1 MVTTLNLYDAKTSS
15 KLVERAAAGEEI
27 VIAKAGKPMAKLVPL
42 GRKPL
47 RSGLLKGK
55 VWMADDFD
63 DTPEE
68 IIGAFEDS
76 EVFPPRMKPVEWP
89 RLPARHPRRDLV
101 DGGQRQATGCLLSRS
116 ATTRIR
122 LCQPCERLGGR
133 DQDLFGQAP
142 TGGAVRGDGRGFRLC
157 VPAPDVGAC

>member
-1 MVTTLNLYDAKTSS
+1 MATTLNLYEAKTQLS

-47 RSGLLKGK
+47 RSGFLKGK

-76 EVFPPRMKPVEWP
+76 EVLPPEDE
-89 RLPARHPRRDLV
+89 A
-101 DGGQRQATGCLLSRS
+101 G
-116 ATTRIR
+116 
-122 LCQPCERLGGR
+122 
-133 DQDLFGQAP
+133 
-142 TGGAVRGDGRGFRLC
+142 
-157 VPAPDVGAC
+157 